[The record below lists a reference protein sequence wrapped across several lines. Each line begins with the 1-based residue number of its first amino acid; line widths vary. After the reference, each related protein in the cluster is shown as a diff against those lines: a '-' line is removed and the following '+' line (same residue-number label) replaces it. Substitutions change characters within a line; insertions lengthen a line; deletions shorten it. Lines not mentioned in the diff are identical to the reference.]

1 MLSTFERKIISL
13 LRILYPVK
21 LAQENTGKHTF
32 LYEEHKTPQEIVG
45 GKKFP
50 EWHLADAEDTQ
61 TRQNSETQEKDML
74 RVVTIEIPLGRM
86 LGWAQVLMCAC
97 FLWPHADEV
106 LALSRV
112 PTPASSEYI
121 YFTPKCLLFLRAG
134 GGNWWSYG
142 AAHFFWLYSCWR
154 SHSRPTLQLS
164 VVCLLFPKLPF
175 LLSDCWESC

>member
-97 FLWPHADEV
+97 FLSPHADGSPGSLPCSYICLIWV
-106 LALSRV
+106 HLFHPQV
-112 PTPASSEYI
+112 SSIPEGWRWELVI
-121 YFTPKCLLFLRAG
+121 LRSSPLLL
-134 GGNWWSYG
+134 
-142 AAHFFWLYSCWR
+142 
-154 SHSRPTLQLS
+154 TI
-164 VVCLLFPKLPF
+164 F
-175 LLSDCWESC
+175 LLEVPF

>member
-1 MLSTFERKIISL
+1 MECFQHLKETLFPYQEFFTQICSRNHWKNVLSYMKNT
-13 LRILYPVK
+13 K
-21 LAQENTGKHTF
+21 L
-32 LYEEHKTPQEIVG
+32 HKKKIVG

-50 EWHLADAEDTQ
+50 EWHLSDAEDTQ

-97 FLWPHADEV
+97 FPWPHADEV
-106 LALSRV
+106 LALPRV
-112 PTPASSEYI
+112 PAPASSEYI
-121 YFTPKCLLFLRAG
+121 YFTPKCLLLLRAG

-154 SHSRPTLQLS
+154 SPSRPTL
-164 VVCLLFPKLPF
+164 
-175 LLSDCWESC
+175 